1 MPTEPHLIAVVDDEQ
16 SVRKALERLMRSAGF
31 SVKVFA
37 SGAEFLRSL
46 QERQPDCVVL
56 DLHMPDADGFE
67 VLDALERG
75 GIHLRVVVIT
85 ADDSPQNRARALS
98 HGAHNYLRKPV
109 DEAMLLD
116 AVHTAIRH

>member
-1 MPTEPHLIAVVDDEQ
+1 MIAVVDDEQ

-31 SVKVFA
+31 AVKVFA

-46 QERQPDCVVL
+46 QEREPDCVVL

-85 ADDSPQNRARALS
+85 ADDSAQNRARAFS

-116 AVHTAIRH
+116 AVQAAIRH